1 MRKTLRILRAA
12 ASDTSCFAQLLQSL
26 ATDCHGTGKIGG
38 NGRFTA
44 SRLAAPTDI
53 EAPAA
58 ARGNVT
64 GVLARFEAEGGRTTE
79 MRLLALIEQPNH
91 VCYRYRVLAYQR
103 WLDAQGCSFETEPIP
118 HSPRGWRRVLGR
130 AAQADSVLLQRKL
143 LAPWW
148 LWMLRKASRR
158 LIYDFDD
165 AMFHRDSNSPKP
177 AESLSRLRRFRA
189 TVRAADAITAGN
201 HFLAAQAA
209 AFAPCDR
216 IAMIPTT
223 VEPRLYPLAEHR
235 RTGAQTRLVWIG
247 SRSTLPSLDEAHG
260 GLAAAAAR
268 LNGLE
273 LHVVCD
279 AALKLAG
286 LKVTLRPWSQATEG
300 ADLAAADIGVSWL
313 PEHPWSRGKCGLK
326 VLQYMA
332 AGLPVVANPA
342 GVHAELIQHGR
353 TGLLAATPA
362 EWAEAIVALATN
374 PALRRQLGAAAR
386 RFVEQHYA
394 VGLFGPRFA
403 AIVGGA
409 APLPAAAA

>member
-1 MRKTLRILRAA
+1 
-12 ASDTSCFAQLLQSL
+12 
-26 ATDCHGTGKIGG
+26 
-38 NGRFTA
+38 
-44 SRLAAPTDI
+44 
-53 EAPAA
+53 
-58 ARGNVT
+58 
-64 GVLARFEAEGGRTTE
+64 
-79 MRLLALIEQPNH
+79 MRLLALVEQPDH
-91 VCYRYRVLAYQR
+91 VCYRYRVQAYQR
-103 WLDAQGCSFETEPIP
+103 WLADQGCSLETQPIP
-118 HSPRGWRRVLGR
+118 HSPGGWRRVLGQ
-130 AAQADSVLLQRKL
+130 AAQADTVLLQRKL

-165 AMFHRDSNSPKP
+165 AMFHRDSNSPKA

-189 TVRAADAITAGN
+189 TVRAADVITAGN

-223 VEPRLYPLAEHR
+223 VEPRLYPRAEHH
-235 RTGAQTRLVWIG
+235 RTGAMTRLAWIG

-260 GLAAAAAR
+260 GMAAAAAR

-273 LHVVCD
+273 LHLVCD
-279 AALKLAG
+279 AAMKLAG
-286 LKVTLRPWSQATEG
+286 LKVTLRPWSPATEA
-300 ADLAAADIGVSWL
+300 ADVAAADIGVSWL

-332 AGLPVVANPA
+332 AGLPVVANQA

-353 TGLLAATPA
+353 TGLLAATPS
-362 EWAEAIVALATN
+362 EFAEAIVSLATN

-386 RFVEQHYA
+386 QFVEQHYA
-394 VGLFGPRFA
+394 VGRWGPSFA
-403 AIVGGA
+403 AIVIGA
-409 APLPAAAA
+409 APQPAAAA